1 MNIVE
6 KDGMSVIGITVA
18 RDWQGLIRD
27 MPVKWEEF
35 KSRLTEIKQRKTD
48 IMMDISLEKLEQTYT
63 QCICVE
69 VEQDAEVPKGMEKMV
84 IPSASYLH
92 HKHEGSLVAIAQTFG
107 DMYQYGK
114 EHELA
119 LEEMKIDIGYTIQGT
134 ETSHDLYIKINGIA

>member
-6 KDGMSVIGITVA
+6 KDEMSVIGITVA

-35 KSRLTEIKQRKTD
+35 KSRLTEINQRKTD
-48 IMMDISLEKLEQTYT
+48 IMMDISLEKLEHTYT

-69 VEQDAEVPKGMEKMV
+69 VEQDAEAPEGLEKMV
-84 IPSASYLH
+84 ISSASYLH
-92 HKHEGSLVAIAQTFG
+92 HKHEGSLVSIAQTFG
-107 DMYQYGK
+107 EMYQYGK